1 MCLVGYFFIG
11 VSEALFLAVPVC
23 NYSILKFVVDLSEV
37 WFTAYDRT
45 LATCLGSY
53 ATLAGIMASYTYS
66 SF

>member
-1 MCLVGYFFIG
+1 MCLVGYFFVG

-23 NYSILKFVVDLSEV
+23 NYSTVIVDLSEV